1 MKNKTTANNM
11 KTIFFS
17 KNAAAHHLSKK
28 FANRIKIQMQNF
40 NFFFKIK
47 KEI

>member
-28 FANRIKIQMQNF
+28 NLQIG
-40 NFFFKIK
+40 
-47 KEI
+47 